1 MRARI
6 TAAIALVAFAHPAV
20 ATEAPAQDTA
30 IQPAVIAPLAA
41 HSLLLDLARAGTSL
55 VAAGERGHVLRSAD
69 AGRTWQQVPVPA
81 SATLTA
87 VYFVDDRH
95 GWAVGHDEMI
105 LRTEDGGQT
114 WERTHFEPDT
124 KRPLLDVWFADPANG
139 LAVGAYGSIYGSSDG
154 GRTWTLKPFEPRPAA
169 GAPKSSRQQADDE
182 FTAEM
187 TQDVDLGTEF
197 HLNTIARSGTG
208 KVYLGAEAGHL
219 YRSDDLGATWQEL
232 SSPYDGSFYGLLP
245 LDGESLLAFGLRGNL
260 FRSEDG
266 GRNWARLESGTTQML
281 TSAARDGDRIV
292 IAGLAGVILVS
303 NDGGRTFQ
311 FTQQDDRKGFAAVLF
326 ADGELVL
333 AGEAGVRRL
342 PVPTS
347 R

>member
-1 MRARI
+1 MI
-6 TAAIALVAFAHPAV
+6 TAAIALAALANPAA

-41 HSLLLDLARAGTSL
+41 KSLLLDLARAGTSL
-55 VAAGERGHVLRSAD
+55 VAAGERGHILRSAD

-95 GWAVGHDEMI
+95 GWAVGHDELI
-105 LRTEDGGQT
+105 LRTDDGGQT

-124 KRPLLDVWFADPANG
+124 KRPLLDVWFGDAEVG
-139 LAVGAYGSIYGSSDG
+139 FAVGAYGTIYASTDG
-154 GRTWTLKPFEPRPAA
+154 GKSWSLRPFEPKPAA
-169 GAPKSSRQQADDE
+169 GAPKSARPEADDE

-187 TQDVDLGTEF
+187 TRAVDLGTEF
-197 HLNTIARSGTG
+197 HVNAIVRSGTG
-208 KVYLGAEAGHL
+208 KLYLGAEAGHL
-219 YRSDDLGATWQEL
+219 YRSDDAGSTWQEL
-232 SSPYDGSFYGLLP
+232 QSPYDGSFYGLLP
-245 LDGESLLAFGLRGNL
+245 LDGETLLAFGLRGNL
-260 FRSEDG
+260 FRSEDAG
-266 GRNWARLESGTTQML
+266 QSWQRLESGTTL
-281 TSAARDGDRIV
+281 LLASAARDGNRVV
-292 IAGLAGVILVS
+292 IAGLAGVVLVS
-303 NDGGRTFQ
+303 DDGGRTFR
-311 FTQQDDRKGFAAVLF
+311 FTQQDDRKAFAAVLF